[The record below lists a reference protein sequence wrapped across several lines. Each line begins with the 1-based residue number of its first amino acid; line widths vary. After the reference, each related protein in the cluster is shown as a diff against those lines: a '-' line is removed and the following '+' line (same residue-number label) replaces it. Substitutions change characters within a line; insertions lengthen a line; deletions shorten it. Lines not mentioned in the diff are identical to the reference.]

1 MSTTHGTLNVIARI
15 RPEMLEPLRA
25 TLATLARDVR
35 RNGLVPFGSLR
46 TVHFGRFVI
55 LEPGADAGGHR
66 IPATLVFT
74 TAFDDPLDAHLKEL
88 LDVASAGLERVFS
101 HCEDYPSTQ
110 GPIRNRVLEFITPR
124 MVRSAALFI
133 GTHGR
138 TVPQIHQEAELRDA
152 IQDFLDGE
160 LVHRDWSTGSALGIR
175 SEIQQMVADRA
186 DLAWARVP
194 APPELSWPV
203 RHIGIVLLLTLGF
216 LSAGYLLFLGSLKG
230 LGLIATIIVGG
241 YLGLLVLFILV
252 LRIHEIRDAESKA
265 EPPRGHVNRLALTED
280 FTVQNPMTMVSMT
293 KPGPFRRFTQRLAM
307 ALVTLMATFKY
318 NQGTMGG
325 IATIHFAYWVIC
337 ERGRRL
343 LFFSNYDG
351 SWENYLGDFIDRA
364 AWGLTGAWTC
374 AVGFPKTKFLFF
386 EGARDERRFKAWVR
400 SQQVITQVWYTAYPT
415 LTSRNINDN
424 SALRR
429 GLYGAMTEEQ
439 ARVWLRYLGSSP
451 VESREAVHAGA

>member
-1 MSTTHGTLNVIARI
+1 MSTHGTLNVIARI
-15 RPEMLEPLRA
+15 RPEMLDPLRA
-25 TLATLARDVR
+25 TLASIARDVR

-55 LEPGADAGGHR
+55 LEPGADVEGNR

-74 TAFDDPLDAHLKEL
+74 TTFDEPRDAHLKEL
-88 LDVASAGLERVFS
+88 VDVAPAGLERVFS
-101 HCEDYPSTQ
+101 HCEGYPSTL
-110 GPIRNRVLEFITPR
+110 GPVRNRVLEFITPR

-138 TVPQIHQEAELRDA
+138 TLQQIHQEAELRDA
-152 IQDFLDGE
+152 IQDFVDGE
-160 LVHRDWSTGSALGIR
+160 SLHRDWSTGSALGIR
-175 SEIQQMVADRA
+175 SEIQQMVAGRA

-203 RHIGIVLLLTLGF
+203 RHIGIVLLLALGL

-230 LGLIATIIVGG
+230 LGLVAALIVGG
-241 YLGLLVLFILV
+241 YLGLLSLFLLV
-252 LRIHEIRDAESKA
+252 LRIHEIRDAESKVQL
-265 EPPRGHVNRLALTED
+265 PSGHVNRLALTED
-280 FTVQNPMTMVSMT
+280 FAVQNPMTMVSST

-318 NQGTMGG
+318 NRGSMGG

-374 AVGFPKTKFLFF
+374 TVGFPKTKFLFF

-400 SQQVITQVWYTAYPT
+400 SQQVITQVWYTAYPR

-424 SALRR
+424 SELRR
-429 GLYGAMTEEQ
+429 GLYGTMTEEQ
-439 ARVWLRYLGSSP
+439 ARSWLRYLGSSP
-451 VESREAVHAGA
+451 VERRETSHAGA